1 MKIILSQDVS
11 NLGEEGDVKVV
22 ANGYGRNFLI
32 PKGMAVICT
41 KENLNN
47 LKQKTAAI
55 DKRKDEKTKA
65 ALGLKERLSGENL
78 EISMPVGENGK
89 LFGAVTSQ
97 TIIDELN
104 KLGISVEKKKI
115 EVPDHAIK
123 AIGSYVVNV
132 KLYGGESAD
141 LKVDVK
147 GLEKEDE

>member
-11 NLGEEGDVKVV
+11 NLGEEGEVKVV

-32 PKGMAVICT
+32 PKGMAVMCT

-47 LKQKTAAI
+47 LKQKTASI
-55 DKRKDEKTKA
+55 DKRKQEKIKA
-65 ALGLKERLSGENL
+65 AQGLKEKLAGENL
-78 EISMPVGENGK
+78 EITMPVGEKGK

-104 KLGISVEKKKI
+104 KLGISVEKKKV
-115 EVPDHAIK
+115 EVPEHAIK
-123 AIGSYVVNV
+123 SIGTYVVNV

-141 LKVDVK
+141 LNVEVK
-147 GLEKEDE
+147 GLEKEEE